1 MRILLSGILCLLLSC
16 VTGAAFAQ
24 ADTAKTITLKV
35 TNLHCNNDMPTIKK
49 RLLNADGIDEVSFT
63 GISGQTSTFTIV
75 YHTTVTSRDEIEKAI
90 EATPGCD
97 NKDETPYRVKQDK
110 NRKKD
115 RP

>member
-1 MRILLSGILCLLLSC
+1 MLCLLCAC
-16 VTGAAFAQ
+16 VSGTSLAQ

-49 RLLNADGIDEVSFT
+49 RLLNADGIDKVSFT
-63 GISGQTSTFTIV
+63 DIFGETSTFTIV
-75 YHTTVTSRDEIEKAI
+75 YHTAATSQEQIEKAI
-90 EATPGCD
+90 ESTPGCD
-97 NKDETPYRVKQDK
+97 DVGETPYRVKRDK